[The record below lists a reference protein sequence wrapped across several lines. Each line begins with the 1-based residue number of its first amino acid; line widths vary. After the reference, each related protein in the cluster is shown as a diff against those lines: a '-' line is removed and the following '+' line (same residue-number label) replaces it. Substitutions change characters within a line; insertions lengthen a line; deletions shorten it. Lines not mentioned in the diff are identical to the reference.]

1 MSNRHPKVRGSIL
14 VFFSGWGDG
23 GGEGGEGSGKLTL
36 IVSGFLLEANGTFLE
51 IPEVFG
57 PEEPFVKI

>member
-1 MSNRHPKVRGSIL
+1 M
-14 VFFSGWGDG
+14 G
-23 GGEGGEGSGKLTL
+23 GGEGGEGGGKPTL